1 MSDTDETVMRATC
14 RALSEKGYANLTMQA
29 IAEEAGVS
37 KAALH
42 YHFDSKSE
50 LLASFQSYIG
60 ERFLERVREAD
71 HDGPADERLAR
82 VLDAALSPPETDALE
97 DLQTALLELKAQ
109 APYEPAFRERSRAFD
124 EEFRM
129 LLVDIFEAGIDAGAF
144 RTDLDPERAAVFV
157 VTVLAGSQTRHVSVG
172 QSPATTRALLE
183 THLETALGP
192 DHREQGREQDREQD
206 RERDRE

>member
-1 MSDTDETVMRATC
+1 MSLTNETVMRATC
-14 RALSEKGYANLTMQA
+14 RALSDRGYANLTMEA

-42 YHFDSKSE
+42 YHFDSKCE

-60 ERFLERVREAD
+60 DRFLERVREAD
-71 HDGPADERLAR
+71 HDGPADERLDR
-82 VLDAALSPPETDALE
+82 VLDAALAPPETDALE

-124 EEFRM
+124 EEFRS
-129 LLVDIFEAGIDAGAF
+129 LLVDIFEAGVDAGDF
-144 RTDLDPERAAVFV
+144 RAALDPERAAQYV

-172 QSPATTRALLE
+172 QSPETTRNLLE
-183 THLETALGP
+183 THLEGTLGP
-192 DHREQGREQDREQD
+192 DDRRADGE
-206 RERDRE
+206 